1 MVSFRAFQQKKTREE
16 RGSLLGECPTRS
28 DDTDDVAAASSSRRS
43 RRSKRDDNDESKDSF
58 VPFQGSIIT
67 CEKAPSSEL
76 FEDLEEGVQAPR
88 SGDDATPNVTLEYAS
103 DEMDEEDDDDQQQR
117 SDDDTVK
124 RTNSTRN
131 IAREDRDNGSFWP
144 IWAAGIGLLSSEIM
158 HVFHCLAQCLCAGV
172 SFFDED
178 DAVSVATAI
187 AGGTGTINP
196 K

>member
-1 MVSFRAFQQKKTREE
+1 MISFRAFHQQKKTREE
-16 RGSLLGECPTRS
+16 RGNLLGECPTRS
-28 DDTDDVAAASSSRRS
+28 DDNDDAAAAASRRS

-67 CEKAPSSEL
+67 CEKDPSSEV
-76 FEDLEEGVQAPR
+76 EDLEEGVQAPL
-88 SGDDATPNVTLEYAS
+88 SGDDATPNVTMEYES
-103 DEMDEEDDDDQQQR
+103 DELEDDQQQR

-131 IAREDRDNGSFWP
+131 IAREDRGNSSFWP
-144 IWAAGIGLLSSEIM
+144 VWAAAIGLLTSEIM
-158 HVFHCLAQCLCAGV
+158 HAFHCLAQCLCAGV